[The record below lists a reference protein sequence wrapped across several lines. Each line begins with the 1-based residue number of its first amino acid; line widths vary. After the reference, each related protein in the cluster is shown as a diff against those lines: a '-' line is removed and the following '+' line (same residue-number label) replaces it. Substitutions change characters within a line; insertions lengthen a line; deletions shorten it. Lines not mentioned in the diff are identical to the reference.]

1 MHYQDQQLISY
12 LENENVSTVNLS
24 IFKKNK
30 PIKVVKD
37 IESISEKVNKV
48 KSTLPKKIIKPKPE
62 KQVVKKNDSI
72 VDRRVRP
79 LNIDFLLK
87 KNDVTWL

>member
-48 KSTLPKKIIKPKPE
+48 KNTLPKKIIKPKPE
-62 KQVVKKNDSI
+62 KQVAKKNDSI
-72 VDRRVRP
+72 IDRRVRP